1 MNYEIA
7 RQGDVSE
14 GVWSIIE
21 DLPKCN
27 KDLLEKLTAF
37 LMEVAAHS
45 NKNLMTQKNIALV
58 FGPCFFRR

>member
-1 MNYEIA
+1 LHDN
-7 RQGDVSE
+7 VL
-14 GVWSIIE
+14 GVIE
-21 DLPKCN
+21 ELPKCN
-27 KDLLEKLTAF
+27 KDLLERLSTF